1 MRGQHLN
8 ALITELVGVIQ
19 SPAVVEWHRRML
31 NEDYTFLKDRAAD
44 NLFKIESPA
53 VKAYVWLLIR
63 QELLERS
70 TRGTKLEVADSDLAK
85 PLGVPSGRL
94 VTYREELTKLGLVG
108 AQPKRPVISGDSG
121 PKGEILSGTATS

>member
-19 SPAVVEWHRRML
+19 SPAVVEWHRRMFD
-31 NEDYTFLKDRAAD
+31 EDYAFLKDRAAD

-63 QELLERS
+63 QEELERS
-70 TRGTKLEVADSDLAK
+70 TRGPKLEVADSDLAK

-94 VTYREELTKLGLVG
+94 CTYREELTKLGLVG
-108 AQPKRPVISGDSG
+108 AQPRKVSDI
-121 PKGEILSGTATS
+121 GEIVVTKAKY